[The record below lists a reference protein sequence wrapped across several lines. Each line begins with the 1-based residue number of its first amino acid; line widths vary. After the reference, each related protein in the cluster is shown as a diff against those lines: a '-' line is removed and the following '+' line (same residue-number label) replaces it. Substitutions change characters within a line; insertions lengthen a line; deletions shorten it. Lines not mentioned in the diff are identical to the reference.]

1 MSIGR
6 IQWSITASAVV
17 FALATVANV
26 SSVRAQATPIQLT
39 VGDTTTLL
47 LDGNPSTGYV
57 WEPENPKDAAGCVS
71 LTDMRHIK
79 KAPAAGE
86 RPVLG
91 APQKFQVLVT
101 GQKPCTATLAFKY
114 VRSGTAEPASRRE
127 FAIEVLGDAGNP
139 AAGEASP
146 DLAPDPT
153 SDPVTDGK
161 DDLFA
166 DPNSE

>member
-1 MSIGR
+1 VSIGR
-6 IQWSITASAVV
+6 FRWSITASAVV

-57 WEPENPKDAAGCVS
+57 WELEDPKDAAGCVS
-71 LTDMRHIK
+71 LSDMRYMK
-79 KAPAAGE
+79 NAPAAGE

-101 GQKPCTATLAFKY
+101 GQKPCTTTLAFKY
-114 VRSGTAEPASRRE
+114 VRSGTPEPASRRE
-127 FAIEVLGDAGNP
+127 FAIEVLGYAANP
-139 AAGEASP
+139 APQEEAP

>member
-6 IQWSITASAVV
+6 VQWSIAASAVT
-17 FALATVANV
+17 FALATVADV
-26 SSVRAQATPIQLT
+26 PSVRAQATPIQLT

-57 WEPENPKDAAGCVS
+57 WELEDPQGEAGCVS
-71 LTDMRHIK
+71 VDVLGYVK
-79 KAPAAGE
+79 KDRAAGE

-91 APQKFQVLVT
+91 APQTFQVLVT
-101 GQKPCTATLAFKY
+101 GRKPCTAALGFKY
-114 VRSGTAEPASRRE
+114 VRSGTPEPASRRE
-127 FAIEVLGDAGNP
+127 FSIEVLGDTANSP
-139 AAGEASP
+139 SEQTP

-161 DDLFA
+161 GDLFA
-166 DPNSE
+166 DPNEE

>member
-1 MSIGR
+1 MSICR
-6 IQWSITASAVV
+6 FRWSIAASAVV
-17 FALATVANV
+17 FVLAVFANV
-26 SSVRAQATPIQLT
+26 TSVRAQATPIQLT

-57 WEPENPKDAAGCVS
+57 WELEDPRDAADCVS
-71 LTDMRHIK
+71 VDDMGYIK
-79 KAPAAGE
+79 KERAAGE

-114 VRSGTAEPASRRE
+114 VRSGTPEPASRRE
-127 FAIEVLGDAGNP
+127 FAIEVLGDAANP
-139 AAGEASP
+139 APQEEAP

-161 DDLFA
+161 GDLFA
-166 DPNSE
+166 DPDGE